1 MFETIFLNAV
11 QAISESRFWFL
22 PLIIL
27 CAFVILA
34 VEVFGII
41 QEEIDE
47 WWPTNDGRQR
57 TDDG

>member
-1 MFETIFLNAV
+1 MFETIFLNAI
-11 QAISESRFWFL
+11 QAISDSRFWFL

-27 CAFVILA
+27 CTFVILA

-47 WWPTNDGRQR
+47 WWPTNDRE
-57 TDDG
+57 